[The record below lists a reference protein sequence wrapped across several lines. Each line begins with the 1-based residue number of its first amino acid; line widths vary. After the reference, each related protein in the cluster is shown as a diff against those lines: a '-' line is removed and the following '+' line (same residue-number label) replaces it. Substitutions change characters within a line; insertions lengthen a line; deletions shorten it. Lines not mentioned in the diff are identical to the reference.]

1 MFSDAPDQIV
11 GCTWLSAWLSIF
23 PREIWQ
29 LCQLCCGNCALGVVN
44 EHRSGLRAMMFEYVG
59 CAVASASIVSAV
71 LLHTFFV
78 CGDITELDN
87 EA

>member
-1 MFSDAPDQIV
+1 MPTVLCQV
-11 GCTWLSAWLSIF
+11 CQVCCTNCAVPIG
-23 PREIWQ
+23 
-29 LCQLCCGNCALGVVN
+29 LCQLCCDNCALGVVN